1 MNSHIPPIKPTP
13 ELAEQIADRMISA
26 FNAEIDNRVR
36 TQRNQYCAFWDSPVT
51 PDAILEQWG
60 QRGTMM
66 HAAAA
71 ENVEHLTKLAAFV
84 GKTLPDIID
93 MSFVIPRREF
103 IPHEDGTVTLAPPA
117 EGYDAWGREI
127 VEPEPEETAE
137 NP

>member
-1 MNSHIPPIKPTP
+1 
-13 ELAEQIADRMISA
+13 MITA

-36 TQRNQYCAFWDSPVT
+36 TQRNQYRAFWDSPVT

-66 HAAAA
+66 LAAAG

-84 GKTLPDIID
+84 GKTLSDIID
-93 MSFVIPRREF
+93 LSFVIPRREF
-103 IPHEDGTVTLAPPA
+103 VPHEDGKVTLEPPA

-127 VEPEPEETAE
+127 VEPEPIEEPE
-137 NP
+137 PEPEP